1 VRFLIDEQLSPQ
13 LASWC
18 AERKGLYA
26 VAAAHIGL
34 SGQTDLRVWQYALDN
49 DFVVVTVNARDF
61 MALLDVDLHPGL
73 IVLREGSL
81 SRAEQWERL
90 EIVIDQIAQHR
101 DPAGYMINRVIE
113 VLSPSRIR
121 VREIPPVQSRES

>member
-1 VRFLIDEQLSPQ
+1 
-13 LASWC
+13 
-18 AERKGLYA
+18 
-26 VAAAHIGL
+26 
-34 SGQTDLRVWQYALDN
+34 
-49 DFVVVTVNARDF
+49 
-61 MALLDVDLHPGL
+61 
-73 IVLREGSL
+73 LREGSL

-90 EIVIDQIAQHR
+90 EIAIDQIAQHR